1 MSFIL
6 INDILFQDLFIY
18 FIGLLITGVIGGL
31 IAGLFGVGGG
41 IVIVPILFWIFTSLN
56 FPNEILMH
64 MAIGSSLATII
75 PTSISSARAHYKKGS
90 IDIDI
95 IKKWYPGIFLGA
107 VIGGLSGKYFSV
119 NELKYLFA
127 IIAFL
132 VALNMFLKEP
142 LKIAKKL
149 PISRLINVSISTFIG
164 FVSSLMGVG
173 AGTLGV
179 PTLVA
184 LSVPIHKSIGTAA
197 ALGLFIAVPATLGL
211 AFSGFNVPNR
221 PPMSIGYVNLIAFF
235 IMFPLTVFFAPVG
248 VKIAHRINQRLLKMI
263 FGIFLIIT
271 SFKMLYTILF

>member
-1 MSFIL
+1 M
-6 INDILFQDLFIY
+6 INDILYQELLVY

-41 IVIVPILFWIFTSLN
+41 IVIVPILFWIFTSLS

-75 PTSISSARAHYKKGS
+75 PTSISSARAHYHRGS
-90 IDIDI
+90 IEIDI
-95 IKKWYPGIFLGA
+95 IKKWAPGIFLGA
-107 VIGGLSGKYFSV
+107 IIGGLSGNYFSV

-127 IIAFL
+127 SIAFF
-132 VALNMFLKEP
+132 VALNMFFKEH
-142 LKIAKKL
+142 LRLGNCL
-149 PISRLINVSISTFIG
+149 PKSRLLNIVISSLIG

-173 AGTLGV
+173 AGTIGV

-184 LSVPIHKSIGTAA
+184 LSVPIHKAIGTAA

-235 IMFPLTVFFAPVG
+235 IMFPLTVFFAPIG
-248 VKIAHRINQRLLKMI
+248 VKFAHRINQRLLKII

-271 SFKMLYTILF
+271 SVKMLSSLIF

>member
-1 MSFIL
+1 L
-6 INDILFQDLFIY
+6 INDILYQELLVY

-75 PTSISSARAHYKKGS
+75 PTSISSARAHYHRES
-90 IDIDI
+90 IEIDI
-95 IKKWYPGIFLGA
+95 IKKWAPGIFLGA
-107 VIGGLSGKYFSV
+107 IIGGLSGKYFSV

-127 IIAFL
+127 SIAFL
-132 VALNMFLKEP
+132 VALNMFFKEP
-142 LKIAKKL
+142 LRLGNNFPK
-149 PISRLINVSISTFIG
+149 SRLLNIIMSSLIG
-164 FVSSLMGVG
+164 LVSSLMGVG

-179 PTLVA
+179 PALVA
-184 LSVPIHKSIGTAA
+184 LSVPIHKAIGTAA

-211 AFSGFNVPNR
+211 AFSGFNIPNR

-248 VKIAHRINQRLLKMI
+248 VKLAHRINQRALKSI

-271 SFKMLYTILF
+271 SIKMLSSIIF

>member
-1 MSFIL
+1 M
-6 INDILFQDLFIY
+6 INDILYQELLVY
-18 FIGLLITGVIGGL
+18 FMGLLITGVIGGL

-41 IVIVPILFWIFTSLN
+41 IVIVPILFWIFTSLS

-75 PTSISSARAHYKKGS
+75 PTSISSARAHYHRGS
-90 IDIDI
+90 IEIDI
-95 IKKWYPGIFLGA
+95 IKKWAPGIFLGA
-107 VIGGLSGKYFSV
+107 IIGGLSGNYFSV

-127 IIAFL
+127 SIAFF
-132 VALNMFLKEP
+132 VALNMFFKEH
-142 LKIAKKL
+142 LRIGNCL
-149 PISRLINVSISTFIG
+149 PKSRLLNIVISSLIG

-173 AGTLGV
+173 AGTIGV

-184 LSVPIHKSIGTAA
+184 LSVPIHKAIGTAA

-235 IMFPLTVFFAPVG
+235 IMFPLTVFFAPIG
-248 VKIAHRINQRLLKMI
+248 VKFAHRINQRLLKII

-271 SFKMLYTILF
+271 SVKMLSSLIF

>member
-1 MSFIL
+1 M
-6 INDILFQDLFIY
+6 INDILYQELLVY
-18 FIGLLITGVIGGL
+18 FIGLLITGLIGGL

-75 PTSISSARAHYKKGS
+75 PTSISSARAHYHRGS
-90 IDIDI
+90 IEIDI
-95 IKKWYPGIFLGA
+95 IKKWAPGIFLGA
-107 VIGGLSGKYFSV
+107 IIGGLSGKYFSV

-127 IIAFL
+127 SIAFL
-132 VALNMFLKEP
+132 VALNMFFKEP
-142 LKIAKKL
+142 LRLGNNFPK
-149 PISRLINVSISTFIG
+149 SRLLNIIMSSLIG
-164 FVSSLMGVG
+164 LVSSLMGVG

-179 PTLVA
+179 PALVA
-184 LSVPIHKSIGTAA
+184 LSVPIHKAIGTAA

-211 AFSGFNVPNR
+211 AFSGFNIPNR

-248 VKIAHRINQRLLKMI
+248 VKLAHRINQRALKSI

-271 SFKMLYTILF
+271 SIKMLSSIIF

>member
-1 MSFIL
+1 M
-6 INDILFQDLFIY
+6 INDILYQELLVY

-75 PTSISSARAHYKKGS
+75 PTSISSARAHYHRGS
-90 IDIDI
+90 IEIDI
-95 IKKWYPGIFLGA
+95 IKKWAPGIFLGA
-107 VIGGLSGKYFSV
+107 IIGGLSGKYFSV

-127 IIAFL
+127 SIAFL
-132 VALNMFLKEP
+132 VALNMFFKEP
-142 LKIAKKL
+142 LRLGNKFPK
-149 PISRLINVSISTFIG
+149 SRLLNIIMSSLIG
-164 FVSSLMGVG
+164 LVSSLMGVG

-179 PTLVA
+179 PALVA
-184 LSVPIHKSIGTAA
+184 LSVPIHKAIGTAA

-211 AFSGFNVPNR
+211 AFSGFNIPNR

-248 VKIAHRINQRLLKMI
+248 VKLAHRINQRALKSI

-271 SFKMLYTILF
+271 SIKMLSSIIF

>member
-1 MSFIL
+1 L
-6 INDILFQDLFIY
+6 INDILYQELLVY

-75 PTSISSARAHYKKGS
+75 PTSVSSARAHYHRGS
-90 IDIDI
+90 IEIDI
-95 IKKWYPGIFLGA
+95 IKKWAPGIFLGA
-107 VIGGLSGKYFSV
+107 IIGGLSGKYFSV

-127 IIAFL
+127 SIAFL
-132 VALNMFLKEP
+132 VALNMFFKEP
-142 LKIAKKL
+142 LRLGNNFPK
-149 PISRLINVSISTFIG
+149 SRLLNIIMSSLIG
-164 FVSSLMGVG
+164 LVSSLMGVG

-179 PTLVA
+179 PALVA
-184 LSVPIHKSIGTAA
+184 LSVPIHKAIGTAA

-211 AFSGFNVPNR
+211 AFSGFNIPNR

-248 VKIAHRINQRLLKMI
+248 VKLAHRINQRALKSI
-263 FGIFLIIT
+263 FGVFLIIT
-271 SFKMLYTILF
+271 SIKMLSSIIF

>member
-1 MSFIL
+1 M
-6 INDILFQDLFIY
+6 INDILYQELLVY

-75 PTSISSARAHYKKGS
+75 PTSISSARAHYHRGS
-90 IDIDI
+90 IEIDI
-95 IKKWYPGIFLGA
+95 IKKWAPGIFLGA
-107 VIGGLSGKYFSV
+107 IIGGLSGNYFSV

-127 IIAFL
+127 SIAFF
-132 VALNMFLKEP
+132 VALNMFFKEP
-142 LKIAKKL
+142 LRLGNNFPK
-149 PISRLINVSISTFIG
+149 SRLLNIIMSSLIG
-164 FVSSLMGVG
+164 LVSSLMGVG

-179 PTLVA
+179 PALVA
-184 LSVPIHKSIGTAA
+184 LSVPIHKAIGTAA

-211 AFSGFNVPNR
+211 AFSGFNIPNR

-248 VKIAHRINQRLLKMI
+248 VKLAHRINQRALKSI

-271 SFKMLYTILF
+271 SIKMLSSIIF

>member
-1 MSFIL
+1 M
-6 INDILFQDLFIY
+6 INDILYQELLVY

-75 PTSISSARAHYKKGS
+75 PTSISSARAHYHRGS
-90 IDIDI
+90 IEIDI
-95 IKKWYPGIFLGA
+95 IKKWAPGIFLGA
-107 VIGGLSGKYFSV
+107 IIGGLSGKYFSV

-127 IIAFL
+127 SIAFL
-132 VALNMFLKEP
+132 VALNIFFKEP
-142 LKIAKKL
+142 LRLGNNFPK
-149 PISRLINVSISTFIG
+149 SRLLNIIMSSLIG
-164 FVSSLMGVG
+164 LVSSLMGVG

-179 PTLVA
+179 PALVA
-184 LSVPIHKSIGTAA
+184 LSVPIHKAIGTAA

-211 AFSGFNVPNR
+211 AFSGFNIPNR

-248 VKIAHRINQRLLKMI
+248 VKLAHRINQRALKSI

-271 SFKMLYTILF
+271 SIKMLSSIIF

>member
-1 MSFIL
+1 M
-6 INDILFQDLFIY
+6 INDILYQELLVY

-75 PTSISSARAHYKKGS
+75 PTSISSARAHYHRGS
-90 IDIDI
+90 IEIDI
-95 IKKWYPGIFLGA
+95 IKKWAPGIFLGA
-107 VIGGLSGKYFSV
+107 IIGGLSGKYFSV

-127 IIAFL
+127 SIAFL
-132 VALNMFLKEP
+132 VALNMFFKEP
-142 LKIAKKL
+142 LRLGNNFPK
-149 PISRLINVSISTFIG
+149 SRLLNILMSSLIG
-164 FVSSLMGVG
+164 LVSSLMGVG

-179 PTLVA
+179 PALVA
-184 LSVPIHKSIGTAA
+184 LSVPIHKAIGTAA

-211 AFSGFNVPNR
+211 AFSGFNIPNR

-248 VKIAHRINQRLLKMI
+248 VKLAHRINQRALKSI

-271 SFKMLYTILF
+271 SIKMLSSIIF

>member
-1 MSFIL
+1 M
-6 INDILFQDLFIY
+6 INDILYQELLVY

-75 PTSISSARAHYKKGS
+75 PTSISSAIAHYHRGS
-90 IDIDI
+90 IEIDI
-95 IKKWYPGIFLGA
+95 IKKWAPGIFLGA
-107 VIGGLSGKYFSV
+107 IVGGLSGKYFSV

-127 IIAFL
+127 SIAFL
-132 VALNMFLKEP
+132 VALNMFFKEP
-142 LKIAKKL
+142 LRLGNNFPK
-149 PISRLINVSISTFIG
+149 SRLLNIIMSSLIG
-164 FVSSLMGVG
+164 LVSSLMGVG

-179 PTLVA
+179 PALVA
-184 LSVPIHKSIGTAA
+184 LSVPIHKAIGTAA

-211 AFSGFNVPNR
+211 AFSGFNIPNR

-248 VKIAHRINQRLLKMI
+248 VKLAHRINQRALKSI

-271 SFKMLYTILF
+271 SIKMLSSIIF

>member
-1 MSFIL
+1 M
-6 INDILFQDLFIY
+6 INDILYQELLVY
-18 FIGLLITGVIGGL
+18 FMGLLITGVIGGL

-41 IVIVPILFWIFTSLN
+41 IVIVPILFWIFTSLS

-75 PTSISSARAHYKKGS
+75 PTSISSARAHYHRGS
-90 IDIDI
+90 IEIDI
-95 IKKWYPGIFLGA
+95 IKKWAPGIFLGA
-107 VIGGLSGKYFSV
+107 IIGGLSGKYFSV

-127 IIAFL
+127 SIAFL
-132 VALNMFLKEP
+132 VALNMFFKEP
-142 LKIAKKL
+142 LRLGNNFPK
-149 PISRLINVSISTFIG
+149 SRLLNIIMSSLIG
-164 FVSSLMGVG
+164 LVSSLMGVG

-179 PTLVA
+179 PALVA
-184 LSVPIHKSIGTAA
+184 LSVPIHKAIGTAA

-211 AFSGFNVPNR
+211 AFSGFNIPNR

-248 VKIAHRINQRLLKMI
+248 VKLAHRINQRALKSI

-271 SFKMLYTILF
+271 SIKMLSSIIF

>member
-1 MSFIL
+1 L
-6 INDILFQDLFIY
+6 PNDILFQELLVY
-18 FIGLLITGVIGGL
+18 FLGLLITGVVGGL

-75 PTSISSARAHYKKGS
+75 PTSISSARAHYLKGS
-90 IDIDI
+90 MEIDI
-95 IKKWYPGIFLGA
+95 IKKWGGGIFLGA
-107 VIGGLSGKYFSV
+107 IIGGLAGKYFSA

-127 IIAFL
+127 SIAFV

-142 LKIAKKL
+142 IKLGKSLPKFKI
-149 PISRLINVSISTFIG
+149 INVIISSVIG

-184 LSVPIHKSIGTAA
+184 LSVPIHKAIGTAA
-197 ALGLFIAVPATLGL
+197 ALGLFIAIPATIGL
-211 AFSGFNVPNR
+211 AFSGFDVPNR

-235 IMFPLTVFFAPVG
+235 IMFPLTVFFAPIG
-248 VKIAHRINQRLLKMI
+248 VKFAHRINQRLLKII
-263 FGIFLIIT
+263 FGIFLIFT
-271 SFKMLYTILF
+271 SVKMLFSIIF

>member
-1 MSFIL
+1 L
-6 INDILFQDLFIY
+6 INDILYQELLVY

-75 PTSISSARAHYKKGS
+75 PTSVSSARAHYHRGS
-90 IDIDI
+90 IEIDI
-95 IKKWYPGIFLGA
+95 IKKWAPGIFLGA
-107 VIGGLSGKYFSV
+107 IIGGLSGKYFSV

-127 IIAFL
+127 SIAFL
-132 VALNMFLKEP
+132 VALNMFFKEP
-142 LKIAKKL
+142 LRLGNNFPK
-149 PISRLINVSISTFIG
+149 SRLLNIIMSSLIG
-164 FVSSLMGVG
+164 LVSSLMGVG

-179 PTLVA
+179 PALVA
-184 LSVPIHKSIGTAA
+184 LSVPIHKAIGTAA

-211 AFSGFNVPNR
+211 AFSGFNIPNR

-248 VKIAHRINQRLLKMI
+248 VKLAHRINQRALKSI

-271 SFKMLYTILF
+271 SIKMLSSIIF

>member
-1 MSFIL
+1 M
-6 INDILFQDLFIY
+6 INDILYQELLVY
-18 FIGLLITGVIGGL
+18 FMGLLITGVIGGL

-41 IVIVPILFWIFTSLN
+41 IVIVPILFWIFTSLS

-75 PTSISSARAHYKKGS
+75 PTSISSAIAHYHRGS
-90 IDIDI
+90 IEIDI
-95 IKKWYPGIFLGA
+95 IKKWAPGIFLGA
-107 VIGGLSGKYFSV
+107 IIGGLSGNYFSV

-127 IIAFL
+127 SIAFF
-132 VALNMFLKEP
+132 VALNMFFKEH
-142 LKIAKKL
+142 LRLGNCL
-149 PISRLINVSISTFIG
+149 PKSRLLNIVISSLIG

-173 AGTLGV
+173 AGTIGV

-184 LSVPIHKSIGTAA
+184 LSVPIHKAIGTAA

-235 IMFPLTVFFAPVG
+235 IMFPLTVFFAPIG
-248 VKIAHRINQRLLKMI
+248 VKFAHRINQRLLKII

-271 SFKMLYTILF
+271 SVKMLSSLIF

>member
-1 MSFIL
+1 M
-6 INDILFQDLFIY
+6 INDILYQELLVY
-18 FIGLLITGVIGGL
+18 FMGLLITGVIGGL

-41 IVIVPILFWIFTSLN
+41 IVIVPILFWIFTSLS

-75 PTSISSARAHYKKGS
+75 PTSISSARAHYHRGS
-90 IDIDI
+90 IEIDI
-95 IKKWYPGIFLGA
+95 IKKWAPGIFLGA
-107 VIGGLSGKYFSV
+107 IIGGLSGNYFSV

-127 IIAFL
+127 SIAFF
-132 VALNMFLKEP
+132 VALNMFFKEH
-142 LKIAKKL
+142 LRLGNCL
-149 PISRLINVSISTFIG
+149 PKSRLLNIVISSLIG

-173 AGTLGV
+173 AGTIGV

-184 LSVPIHKSIGTAA
+184 LSVPIHKAIGTAA

-235 IMFPLTVFFAPVG
+235 IMFPLTVFFAPIG
-248 VKIAHRINQRLLKMI
+248 VKFAHRINQRLLKII

-271 SFKMLYTILF
+271 SVKMLSSLIF

>member
-1 MSFIL
+1 M
-6 INDILFQDLFIY
+6 
-18 FIGLLITGVIGGL
+18 GLLITGVIGGL

-75 PTSISSARAHYKKGS
+75 PTSISSARAHYYRGS
-90 IDIDI
+90 IEIDI
-95 IKKWYPGIFLGA
+95 IKKWAPGIFLGA
-107 VIGGLSGKYFSV
+107 IIGGLSGKYFSV

-127 IIAFL
+127 SIAFL
-132 VALNMFLKEP
+132 VALNMFFKESFRLGNNVP
-142 LKIAKKL
+142 K
-149 PISRLINVSISTFIG
+149 SRLLNIIMSSLIG
-164 FVSSLMGVG
+164 LVSSLMGVG

-179 PTLVA
+179 PALVA
-184 LSVPIHKSIGTAA
+184 LSVPIHKAIGTAA

-235 IMFPLTVFFAPVG
+235 IMFPLTVFFAPIG
-248 VKIAHRINQRLLKMI
+248 VKFAHRINQRLLKII

-271 SFKMLYTILF
+271 SVKMLSSLIF

>member
-1 MSFIL
+1 L
-6 INDILFQDLFIY
+6 INDILYQELLVY

-75 PTSISSARAHYKKGS
+75 PTSISSARAHYHRGS
-90 IDIDI
+90 IEIDI
-95 IKKWYPGIFLGA
+95 IKKWAPGIFLGA
-107 VIGGLSGKYFSV
+107 IIGGLSGKYFSV

-127 IIAFL
+127 SIAFL
-132 VALNMFLKEP
+132 VALNMFFKEP
-142 LKIAKKL
+142 LRLGNNFPK
-149 PISRLINVSISTFIG
+149 SRLLNIIMSSLIG
-164 FVSSLMGVG
+164 LVSSLMGVG

-179 PTLVA
+179 PALVA
-184 LSVPIHKSIGTAA
+184 LSVPIHKAIGTAA

-211 AFSGFNVPNR
+211 AFSGFNIPNR

-248 VKIAHRINQRLLKMI
+248 VKLAHRINQRALKSI
-263 FGIFLIIT
+263 FGVFLIIT
-271 SFKMLYTILF
+271 SIKMLSSIIF